1 MGRTRLY
8 WISALVALAV
18 AAVALVPLLVSDKD
32 DKKVHPA
39 RAESAQR
46 LQMPLHAEG
55 SKIVDARGVTV
66 QFTGVNWFGLETN
79 TFAPH
84 GLWSR
89 KLDDM
94 LDQMVAQGFNS
105 MRLPFSNEL
114 FDAASKP
121 NGVDF
126 ALNPDLKG
134 LTGPQLMDR
143 VVEGATKRGMM
154 VILDRHRPTSQGQS
168 NLWYTDKVSEDRWI
182 SDWVKLAKQYRDNPL
197 VVGADLHN
205 EPHGEATWGDGNEKT
220 DWQAAAQRAG
230 DAVLKANPNW
240 LIVVEGIENYK
251 KADGQND
258 GYWWGGNLQGAKD
271 HPVKLS
277 DQSKLVYSAHDY
289 SPKVWSQ
296 QWFTDP
302 AFPANMPALW
312 DKQFGYLVKNN
323 TAPVLMGEFGGRSV
337 AEQDAQGNKDLEGI
351 WQRNLVKYLKDN
363 GLSYTYWAWNP
374 NSGDTGGV
382 LKDDWTT
389 VDADKAAL
397 LKTYQAPLAA
407 AAQ

>member
-1 MGRTRLY
+1 MARTRLY
-8 WISALVALAV
+8 WIAAVVALAV
-18 AAVALVPLLVSDKD
+18 AAVALVPLLGRHDKR
-32 DKKVHPA
+32 VHPTM
-39 RAESAQR
+39 AEAGQR
-46 LQMPLHAEG
+46 LQMPLHTEG
-55 SKIVDARGVTV
+55 SRIVDARGETVT
-66 QFTGVNWFGLETN
+66 FTGVNWFGLETN

-105 MRLPFSNEL
+105 MRLPYSNEL
-114 FDAASKP
+114 FDAGSKP

-134 LTGPQLMDR
+134 LTGPQIMDK
-143 VVEGATKRGMM
+143 VVAGATKRGMM
-154 VILDRHRPTSQGQS
+154 VILDRHRPTSSGQS

-182 SDWVKLAKQYRDNPL
+182 SDWVMLAKKYRDNPL

-205 EPHGEATWGDGNEKT
+205 EPHGEATWGDGNPKT

-230 DAVLKANPNW
+230 NAVLKANPNW
-240 LIVVEGIENYK
+240 LIFVEGVDSYK
-251 KADGQND
+251 KPDGQSD
-258 GYWWGGNLQGAKD
+258 GYWWGGNLQGAAA

-277 DQSKLVYSAHDY
+277 DSSKLVYSAHDY

-296 QWFTDP
+296 RWFNDP
-302 AFPANMPALW
+302 SFPANMPAMW
-312 DKQFGYLVKNN
+312 DKNFGYLVEKNI
-323 TAPVLMGEFGGRSV
+323 APVLVGEFGGRSV
-337 AEQDAQGNKDLEGI
+337 AEKDAQGNKDLEGI
-351 WQRNLVKYLKDN
+351 WQRHLVAYLKDK

-382 LKDDWTT
+382 LKDDWKT
-389 VDADKAAL
+389 VDADKMAL

-407 AAQ
+407 DGQ

>member
-18 AAVALVPLLVSDKD
+18 AGVALVPLLHHE
-32 DKKVHPA
+32 KKVHPTMTQ
-39 RAESAQR
+39 SGQR

-55 SKIVDARGVTV
+55 SRIVDARGETVT
-66 QFTGVNWFGLETN
+66 FTGVNWFGLETN

-89 KLDDM
+89 SLDDM
-94 LDQMVAQGFNS
+94 LDQMVGQGFNS

-121 NGVDF
+121 NGVDY
-126 ALNPDLKG
+126 ALNPGLKG
-134 LTGPQLMDR
+134 MTGPQIMDQ
-143 VVEGATKRGMM
+143 VVQGATKRGMM

-182 SDWVKLAKQYRDNPL
+182 SDWVMLAKKYKDNPL

-230 DAVLKANPNW
+230 NAVLKANPNW
-240 LIVVEGIENYK
+240 LILVEGIENYK
-251 KADGQND
+251 TADGKSD
-258 GYWWGGNLQGAKD
+258 GYWWGGNLQGAKE

-277 DQSKLVYSAHDY
+277 DNSKLVYSAHDY

-312 DKQFGYLVKNN
+312 DKQFGYLVKSN
-323 TAPVLMGEFGGRSV
+323 TAPVLVGEFGGRSV
-337 AEQDAQGNKDLEGI
+337 AEKDAQGNKDLEGI
-351 WQRNLVKYLKDN
+351 WQRNLVSYLKDN

-382 LKDDWTT
+382 LKDDWKT

>member
-18 AAVALVPLLVSDKD
+18 AGVALVPLLDH

-39 RAESAQR
+39 MTESGQR

-55 SKIVDARGVTV
+55 SKIVDARGETVT
-66 QFTGVNWFGLETN
+66 FTGVNWFGLETN

-89 KLDDM
+89 NLDDM
-94 LDQMVAQGFNS
+94 LDQMVGQGFNS

-121 NGVDF
+121 NGVDY

-134 LTGPQLMDR
+134 LTGPQLMDK

-168 NLWYTDKVSEDRWI
+168 NLWYTDKVSEERWI
-182 SDWVKLAKQYRDNPL
+182 SDWVKLAEHYKNNQL

-240 LIVVEGIENYK
+240 LIVVEGIESYK
-251 KADGQND
+251 TADGKSD
-258 GYWWGGNLQGAKD
+258 GYWWGGNLQGAKE
-271 HPVKLS
+271 HPVKLT

-302 AFPANMPALW
+302 KFPANMPALW

-337 AEQDAQGNKDLEGI
+337 AEKDAQGNKDLEGI
-351 WQRNLVKYLKDN
+351 WQRNLVGYLKDN

-382 LKDDWTT
+382 LKDDWKT
-389 VDADKAAL
+389 VDSDKAAL

>member
-18 AAVALVPLLVSDKD
+18 AAVATVPLLLHDE
-32 DKKVHPA
+32 KKVHPA
-39 RAESAQR
+39 MSDSTQR

-55 SKIVDARGVTV
+55 SRIVDARGETVT
-66 QFTGVNWFGLETN
+66 FTGVNWFGLETN

-89 KLDDM
+89 NLDDM
-94 LDQMVAQGFNS
+94 LDQMVGQGFNS

-114 FDAASKP
+114 FDAAAKP
-121 NGVDF
+121 NGVDY

-134 LTGPQLMDR
+134 LTGPQIMDK

-154 VILDRHRPTSQGQS
+154 VILDRHRPDSSGQS
-168 NLWYTDKVSEDRWI
+168 NLWYTEKVSEDRWI
-182 SDWVKLAKQYRDNPL
+182 SDWVMLAKHYKDNPL

-205 EPHGEATWGDGNEKT
+205 EPHGEATWGDGNAKT

-240 LIVVEGIENYK
+240 LILVEGIENHK
-251 KADGQND
+251 TADGQSD
-258 GYWWGGNLQGAKD
+258 GYWWGGNLQGAKE

-277 DQSKLVYSAHDY
+277 DQTKLVYSAHDY

-296 QWFTDP
+296 QWFNDP
-302 AFPANMPALW
+302 SFPANMPALW
-312 DKQFGYLVKNN
+312 DKQFGYLVKSN
-323 TAPVLMGEFGGRSV
+323 TAPVLVGEFGGRSV
-337 AEQDAQGNKDLEGI
+337 AEKDDQGNKDLEGI
-351 WQRNLVKYLKDN
+351 WQRNLFSYLKDN
-363 GLSYTYWAWNP
+363 GLSYTYWSWNP

-382 LKDDWTT
+382 LKDDWKT

-407 AAQ
+407 AAR

>member
-1 MGRTRLY
+1 VGNLSRTRII
-8 WISALVALAV
+8 WISALVALAAV
-18 AAVALVPLLVSDKD
+18 AVVVALVPML
-32 DKKVHPA
+32 DKKVVHPTTTKA
-39 RAESAQR
+39 DQR

-55 SKIVDARGVTV
+55 SKIVDARGETVT
-66 QFTGVNWFGLETN
+66 FTGVNWFGLETN

-94 LDQMVAQGFNS
+94 LDQMTAQGFNS

-121 NGVDF
+121 TGVDF
-126 ALNPDLKG
+126 ALNPDLRD
-134 LTGPQLMDR
+134 LTGPQIMDK

-168 NLWYTDKVSEDRWI
+168 NLWYTDKVSEERWI
-182 SDWVKLAKQYRDNPL
+182 SDWVMLAKRYRHNAL

-205 EPHGEATWGDGNEKT
+205 EPHGEATWGDGSKKT
-220 DWQAAAQRAG
+220 DWQAASQRAG
-230 DAVLKANPNW
+230 NAVLAANPNW
-240 LIVVEGIENYK
+240 LIIVEGIETY
-251 KADGQND
+251 DGN
-258 GYWWGGNLQGAKD
+258 GYWWGGNLQGAKQ

-296 QWFTDP
+296 QWFNEP
-302 AFPANMPALW
+302 SFPANMPALW
-312 DKQFGYLVKNN
+312 DKQFGYLVKDNI
-323 TAPVLMGEFGGRSV
+323 APVLMGEFGGRSV
-337 AEQDAQGNKDLEGI
+337 AEKDTQGNKDLEGI
-351 WQRNLVKYLKDN
+351 WQRHLIAYLKDN
-363 GLSYTYWAWNP
+363 GISYTYWAWNP
-374 NSGDTGGV
+374 NSGDTGGI

-389 VDADKAAL
+389 VDKAKANL
-397 LKTYQAPLAA
+397 LKSYQAPLASA
-407 AAQ
+407 EG